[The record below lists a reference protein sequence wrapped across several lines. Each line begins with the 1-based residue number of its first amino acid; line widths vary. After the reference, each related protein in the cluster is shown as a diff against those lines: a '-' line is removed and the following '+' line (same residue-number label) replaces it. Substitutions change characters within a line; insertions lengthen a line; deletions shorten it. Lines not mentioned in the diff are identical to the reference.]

1 MKILNTDETKEID
14 EIKED
19 LPGEE
24 VTEET
29 AGLPEDEIS
38 GDTGEVEKALEEE
51 PEAVKEETEDSSENE
66 EEEPAEP
73 AKPQDYKQ
81 MILSFEY
88 NVKNSEEEQ
97 AFRAFQKK
105 YVYKG
110 NIIKTILFGIV
121 SLLFMISYIRYPKEY
136 LYPVLTFVSLAF
148 IFVIWF
154 NTVKIRKSL
163 LQALKVLEN
172 DRYVFTLF
180 DDRFSIE
187 TILDES
193 EFDDDEE
200 IPVIKPRIVEFKGTE
215 INVIEKPDMFVL
227 ILKKDTIYVLPK
239 RCFEDGDEKV
249 LSDAFKKHLGEN
261 YETGI

>member
-24 VTEET
+24 VTE
-29 AGLPEDEIS
+29 DEVS
-38 GDTGEVEKALEEE
+38 GEE
-51 PEAVKEETEDSSENE
+51 PEETEEIPEEESEAVEEEVENSSESE
-66 EEEPAEP
+66 EVSAE
-73 AKPQDYKQ
+73 DYKQ

-121 SLLFMISYIRYPKEY
+121 SLLFMISYIRYPKEC

-193 EFDDDEE
+193 EFGEDEE

-239 RCFEDGDEKV
+239 RCFEDGDAKV